1 MGSAVHQLCVS
12 FKLITQQLREKWAVI
27 TPFHSRLD
35 RWNALSL
42 LANCHHIQL
51 LFAVYYFC
59 ILIKSNYRLE
69 KYEKHE
75 CWAFFKN
82 RRPFSPFCVDG
93 FATRSVNTA
102 SNISTLHAQDGWGAS
117 GSQTASQRFPGWL
130 TRFPQTPPIPPP
142 VTCIWVLL
150 LFFVLYLWFCIN
162 HAPSFHIRRSST
174 ELHLPLEW
182 TNGGELS
189 WLWCPRLWGTE
200 VPPSPWWRSL
210 VNLSNHKLC
219 WAWPTHLLLSLRVW
233 AIPAKVIQCWPFG
246 SWQHGEKRWGF
257 TFNNYNS
264 SW

>member
-82 RRPFSPFCVDG
+82 RRPFSPFRVDG
-93 FATRSVNTA
+93 FAMGFVSTA
-102 SNISTLHAQDGWGAS
+102 SGINILHPWDCWGS
-117 GSQTASQRFPGWL
+117 VCLSQLLNNRVPTQ
-130 TRFPQTPPIPPP
+130 PPM
-142 VTCIWVLL
+142 TWVLGL
-150 LFFVLYLWFCIN
+150 LLPFILFLWFWP
-162 HAPSFHIRRSST
+162 HVVFHFTSSGWAQNST
-174 ELHLPLEW
+174 CFQWESSPDCGAHLP
-182 TNGGELS
+182 
-189 WLWCPRLWGTE
+189 
-200 VPPSPWWRSL
+200 SPCWWSS
-210 VNLSNHKLC
+210 VNLSSHSDARC
-219 WAWPTHLLLSLRVW
+219 DPHILR
-233 AIPAKVIQCWPFG
+233 PL
-246 SWQHGEKRWGF
+246 RWGTLSPKVTWCWLF
-257 TFNNYNS
+257 V
-264 SW
+264 SWLVTTWRKPKGIQIQQPWF

>member
-51 LFAVYYFC
+51 PFAVYYFC

-93 FATRSVNTA
+93 FATRSITRHLTSA
-102 SNISTLHAQDGWGAS
+102 PCILKMAEALPAP
-117 GSQTASQRFPGWL
+117 QTASERFPRRL
-130 TRFPQTPPIPPP
+130 TIWFPLNNLHLGFAA
-142 VTCIWVLL
+142 VVC
-150 LFFVLYLWFCIN
+150 VLYLWFY
-162 HAPSFHIRRSST
+162 PSWFHISQAVTKRKT
-174 ELHLPLEW
+174 L
-182 TNGGELS
+182 
-189 WLWCPRLWGTE
+189 
-200 VPPSPWWRSL
+200 PPSSM
-210 VNLSNHKLC
+210 S
-219 WAWPTHLLLSLRVW
+219 
-233 AIPAKVIQCWPFG
+233 
-246 SWQHGEKRWGF
+246 
-257 TFNNYNS
+257 
-264 SW
+264 